1 MTFSEYISN
10 PAGVKNSV
18 YSHREMYMAMYTDKL
33 NKILVRENGDIKYE
47 FFKSKD
53 KYYIYFKI
61 PSEVVDKFYYDVV
74 VEFYPKDVASSLKK
88 TLKDYCVRFFSND
101 PAFVYTFAH
110 AFIKNDMF
118 IKDLEPRMTKDVIK
132 HKAEERNPKDEIG
145 YVKSIFFAYL
155 IMENRGLFNKIKFDF
170 CPEYDK
176 KYLLSK
182 IMNADEKIKL
192 RQEEAQSLGGKKKQ
206 ANQSQSHPETDNV
219 SKSRISNKINSL
231 SNFGR
236 MHTTAKTPVMK
247 STTKSAKSRGV
258 KKTKRI

>member
-10 PAGVKNSV
+10 PAGVKNAV
-18 YSHREMYMAMYTDKL
+18 YSHREMYMAMYTEKL

-61 PSEVVDKFYYDVV
+61 PSEVLEKFYYDVV
-74 VEFYPKDVASSLKK
+74 VEFYPKDVATSLRK
-88 TLKDYCVRFFSND
+88 TLKDYNVRFYSND

-118 IKDLEPRMTKDVIK
+118 IKDLEPKMSKEAIK
-132 HKAEERNPKDEIG
+132 HKATERNPKDEVG
-145 YVKSIFFAYL
+145 YVKSLFFAYL
-155 IMENRGLFNKIKFDF
+155 IMEDRGLFNKIKFDF

-182 IMNADEKIKL
+182 IMDADEKIKL
-192 RQEEAQSLGGKKKQ
+192 RQEGASSVHKKKQ
-206 ANQSQSHPETDNV
+206 QAQQAHPDSDNV
-219 SKSRISNKINSL
+219 KKSKNSNKITSL
-231 SNFGR
+231 TGFGR
-236 MHTTAKTPVMK
+236 MTTTAKTPVMK
-247 STTKSAKSRGV
+247 KTSKTSKTLGI